1 MASGARLFVALEIGS
16 AAQAR
21 VSEEQE
27 RLAAT
32 MHGAS
37 LRWVKREQLHLTL
50 VFIGEVP
57 EERATRIVEAMRI
70 PLTHQLFAFALGG
83 IGAFPPR
90 GAPRAL
96 WMGVKTGADE
106 IVRVQAEVAERLESL
121 GVERERRP
129 FSPHLTLARWRDSR
143 PSDRPRTP
151 PREPATIATV
161 NAHAVTLFQS
171 RVSSAGSTYT
181 RLVEC
186 PLRES
191 RPSE

>member
-1 MASGARLFVALEIGS
+1 MRLFVALEIGS

-27 RLAAT
+27 RLAAS
-32 MHGAS
+32 MRGAS

-57 EERATRIVEAMRI
+57 DERATRIVEAMRV
-70 PLTHQLFAFALGG
+70 PLMHPPFTFALGG

-96 WMGVKTGADE
+96 WIGVKTGADS
-106 IVRVQAEVAERLESL
+106 IVRVQAEVADRLGAL
-121 GVERERRP
+121 GVEREPRP
-129 FSPHLTLARWRDSR
+129 FSPHLTVARWRDSR
-143 PSDRPRTP
+143 SSDRPRTS
-151 PREPATIATV
+151 RGEPETMATV
-161 NAHAVTLFQS
+161 HATAVTLFQS

-186 PLRES
+186 VLGAS
-191 RPSE
+191 RPGA

>member
-1 MASGARLFVALEIGS
+1 MARLFVAFEIGA

-27 RLAAT
+27 RLADT
-32 MHGAS
+32 MRGAS

-50 VFIGEVP
+50 VFIGDVP
-57 EERATRIVEAMRI
+57 DERATPIVEAMRV
-70 PLTHQLFAFALGG
+70 PLAHPPFTFALGG

-96 WMGVKTGADE
+96 WMGIKTGADE
-106 IVRVQAEVAERLESL
+106 IVRVQAAVAERLEAL
-121 GVERERRP
+121 GVEGERRP

-143 PSDRPRTP
+143 PSDRPRTSHG
-151 PREPATIATV
+151 EPVTIAMV
-161 NAHAVTLFQS
+161 NANVATLIQS

-186 PLRES
+186 PLRVS
-191 RPSE
+191 RSAD

>member
-1 MASGARLFVALEIGS
+1 M
-16 AAQAR
+16 
-21 VSEEQE
+21 SEEQE
-27 RLAAT
+27 RLAGT
-32 MHGAS
+32 MQGAS
-37 LRWVKREQLHLTL
+37 LRWVKRDQLHITL

-57 EERATRIVEAMRI
+57 DERATRIVEAMRV
-70 PLTHQLFAFALGG
+70 PLMHPAFTFALGG

-96 WMGVKTGADE
+96 WIGVKTGADE
-106 IVRVQAEVAERLESL
+106 IVRVQFETAGRLETL

-143 PSDRPRTP
+143 PSDRPRASHG
-151 PREPATIATV
+151 EPVTIATV
-161 NAHAVTLFQS
+161 SANAVTLFQS

-186 PLRES
+186 PLGVS
-191 RPSE
+191 RPGD